1 MAILTAVTGAVRANI
16 AGFANKA
23 ISSGT
28 DQIKSLAGLT
38 REGANSSLATLS
50 NLSKPGGGTSIL
62 TYPIEVDTDEQ
73 QGHYILF
80 EINKRDEGK
89 LAKNKNKKGIGQVT
103 KNMAD
108 SMADMDSYQIP
119 GSAGTVGD
127 PLDYSGGKDPNRGIG
142 NQALDFGGGPGPK
155 IEASNLMDS
164 ANGKMNK
171 SIVYEKLP
179 TVRHHTTIALYMP
192 PSLQVTYDVKYNDK
206 EIGGL
211 AAAFGDAIAAFAA
224 TPGNMTTKLQAAF
237 DDSTTGF
244 SELAQSFAMGSLD
257 TFADGAQALMELN
270 KGKVIT
276 PRMELMFEGVGR
288 REFSYTFM
296 FLPKSV
302 QEARLVEEIIYNFK
316 FFMMPEYS
324 NSSTRR
330 EMKIPGTFN
339 IRYMYRGK
347 DNDFINKVSTC
358 FLKNVQ
364 VEYGADR
371 FTAHEETTSKF
382 GSGAPPQK
390 SKLSLTF
397 AELETLS
404 QDHIAAGH

>member
-23 ISSGT
+23 ISSGV
-28 DQIKSLAGLT
+28 DQVKSLAGLT

-89 LAKNKNKKGIGQVT
+89 LAKNKNKKGVGQVK

-108 SMADMDSYQIP
+108 GMVDMDSYEIP
-119 GSAGTVGD
+119 TFSSTDGVETDGF
-127 PLDYSGGKDPNRGIG
+127 R
-142 NQALDFGGGPGPK
+142 NQVLADASPK
-155 IEASNLMDS
+155 ESSNLMNS
-164 ANGKMNK
+164 ANSKTNK

-211 AAAFGDAIAAFAA
+211 AGAFGDAIAAFVA
-224 TPGNMTTKLQAAF
+224 TPGNMTTKLQGGF
-237 DDSTTGF
+237 DGGITGF
-244 SELAQSFAMGSLD
+244 NELAQSFAMGTLD

-397 AELETLS
+397 GELETLS

>member
-23 ISSGT
+23 ISSGV
-28 DQIKSLAGLT
+28 DQVKSLAGLT

-89 LAKNKNKKGIGQVT
+89 LAKNKNKKGIGQVK

-108 SMADMDSYQIP
+108 DMAANVDSYEIP
-119 GSAGTVGD
+119 TFSSTDGVETDGF
-127 PLDYSGGKDPNRGIG
+127 R
-142 NQALDFGGGPGPK
+142 NQVLADASPK
-155 IEASNLMDS
+155 ESSNLMNS
-164 ANGKMNK
+164 ANSKTNK

-244 SELAQSFAMGSLD
+244 NELAQSFAMGSLD